1 MDTQASP
8 ANAEG
13 RGYMATPLS
22 TLALFAAFSCWTL
35 LVVVGLQLKGT
46 WHFNEAEFAAL
57 LVLPLPLGGLCA
69 LAMGALAARYG
80 GRRIQLY
87 ALSGLL
93 LVLVGL
99 LVSDAKWALILAG
112 LGFGLGG
119 AVFSGG
125 LQYVV
130 QNSPTASRDRN
141 LGIFLAG
148 TLGASFSYLVTPLVH
163 SAYDWQ
169 VAPVAYIAITLFSL
183 TFIGI
188 LTEPEPKVPWPADDA
203 APAPTVAAPEFG
215 SQRWFRSSGLLF
227 GTLFSLM
234 LWLPGYISGHY
245 GYGPSQG
252 AFMSLAF
259 LFPATLGQYLGCM
272 LSARFGAKPLQGVA
286 GWTLTGVLLLLS
298 LAPAAALVGRL
309 EGPLDLSLSPPP
321 GGFILLTLVLG
332 TFLGLS
338 SGSLMREAA
347 RHFGRRIGLV
357 GGGMMLCGCF
367 AAIALTLMFGITDD
381 LLGYRGAGFM
391 VLFALFLTWSW
402 NGRRLRPA
410 ARQPSANED
419 LSPKG

>member
-1 MDTQASP
+1 MDIQASP
-8 ANAEG
+8 ANAES

-22 TLALFAAFSCWTL
+22 TLALFSAFSCWTL

-57 LVLPLPLGGLCA
+57 LVLPLPLGGICA
-69 LAMGALAARYG
+69 LAMGALTARYG

-99 LVSDAKWALILAG
+99 LLSDAEWALIMAG

-130 QNSPTASRDRN
+130 QSSPPANRDRN

-169 VAPVAYIAITLFSL
+169 VAPIAYIAITLFSL

-188 LTEPEPKVPWPADDA
+188 LTEPERTAPWPADDGVAEA
-203 APAPTVAAPEFG
+203 AAEFG
-215 SQRWFRSSGLLF
+215 SLRWFRSSGLLF

-245 GYGPSQG
+245 GYEPSES

-272 LSARFGAKPLQGVA
+272 LSARIGAERVQAIGGWLQ
-286 GWTLTGVLLLLS
+286 TGTLLLLS
-298 LAPAAALVGRL
+298 LSPLVALVESI
-309 EGPLDLSLSPPP
+309 EGPLNLSLSPPP
-321 GGFILLTLVLG
+321 GGFLLLMLVLG
-332 TFLGLS
+332 SFLGLS

-347 RHFGRRIGLV
+347 RQSGRRIGLL
-357 GGGMMLCGCF
+357 GGAMLLCGCF
-367 AAIALTLMFGITDD
+367 AAIALTLTFGVTDD
-381 LLGYRGAGFM
+381 LLGYRGAGFI
-391 VLFALFLTWSW
+391 VLFALFLAWSW
-402 NGRRLRPA
+402 NGHRLRLA
-410 ARQPSANED
+410 ARNRAVGQD